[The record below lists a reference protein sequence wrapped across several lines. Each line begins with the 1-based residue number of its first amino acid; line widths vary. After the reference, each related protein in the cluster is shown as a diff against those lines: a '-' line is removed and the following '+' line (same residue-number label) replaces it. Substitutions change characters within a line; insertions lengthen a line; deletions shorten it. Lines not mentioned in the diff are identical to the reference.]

1 MKIECKNQREGGS
14 LIDIGGTEYH
24 FQPLADGAHVAD
36 VANEEH
42 VERFLSIPE
51 AYCLYRAG
59 KNEKAVEPKAPVTPA
74 NPDGNKTPESDATT
88 DGGQP
93 DIAALRIQYKE
104 RFGKNAFNGW
114 SAEQIIEK
122 LAAE

>member
-1 MKIECKNQREGGS
+1 MKIECKNKREGGS

-51 AYCLYRAG
+51 AYGIYKAG
-59 KNEKAVEPKAPVTPA
+59 KEETAKPKAPATPA
-74 NPDGNKTPESDATT
+74 NPEGNTTPKGDKN
-88 DGGQP
+88 DNGGQP
-93 DIAALRIQYKE
+93 DIAALRTQYKE
-104 RFGKNAFNGW
+104 RFGKAAFNGW